1 MQYIKS
7 YISGMEFT
15 LEEMRG
21 QLAKLKT
28 RISAA
33 CAQAGRSRESV
44 LLVWVSKFHPAEAVE
59 NAIALGAKVF
69 GENRVQEAESKFS
82 ERRVALDGSTVQCH
96 VIGPVQSNKL
106 KKAAIVADC
115 IHSIASMEA
124 VEKLE
129 KVCAALPGEKV
140 AVHPGEKVAAS
151 GKTLEI
157 LFQVNAGEEETKS
170 GLDVANA
177 DAFLAELERVAGA
190 CGPDGRSEKFPHLKF
205 RGLMTIGKNTGV
217 AEDSRECFAFL
228 RNLQQKYL
236 ARGGVFAN
244 FDQLSMG
251 MTGDLEVAIEEGST
265 MIRVGTALFGE
276 RDYSKPVNDPV

>member
-1 MQYIKS
+1 
-7 YISGMEFT
+7 MEFT
-15 LEEMRG
+15 LEEMREH
-21 QLAKLKT
+21 LATLEA
-28 RISAA
+28 RIAEA
-33 CAQAGRSRESV
+33 CKIAGRSRESV
-44 LLVWVSKFHPAEAVE
+44 KLVWVSKFHPAEAVE
-59 NAIALGAKVF
+59 NAISLGATDF
-69 GENRVQEAESKFS
+69 GENRVQEAELKFS
-82 ERRVALDGSTVQCH
+82 APRMAKDGSRVRCH

-115 IHSIASMEA
+115 IHSIASIEA

-129 KVCAALPGEKV
+129 RVCAALPGENGGS
-140 AVHPGEKVAAS
+140 GEQ
-151 GKTLEI
+151 GKILDI

-170 GLDVANA
+170 GLDVHEAE
-177 DAFLAELERVAGA
+177 AFLNDLAAKAGA
-190 CGPDGRSEKFPHLKF
+190 ASDGKSENFPHLRF

-228 RNLQQKYL
+228 RGLRDKFL

-276 RDYSKPVNDPV
+276 RDYSKPV

>member
-1 MQYIKS
+1 
-7 YISGMEFT
+7 MEFT
-15 LEEMRG
+15 LDEMREH
-21 QLAKLKT
+21 LAALEA
-28 RISAA
+28 RIGEA
-33 CAQAGRSRESV
+33 CKIAGRSRESV
-44 LLVWVSKFHPAEAVE
+44 KLVWVSKFHPAEAVE
-59 NAIALGAKVF
+59 NAIALGATDF
-69 GENRVQEAESKFS
+69 GENRVQEAELKFS
-82 ERRVALDGSTVQCH
+82 APRMAKDGSRVRCH

-115 IHSIASMEA
+115 IHSIASIEA

-129 KVCAALPGEKV
+129 RVCAALPGNGADASQGKV
-140 AVHPGEKVAAS
+140 
-151 GKTLEI
+151 LDI

-170 GLDVANA
+170 GLDVHEAE
-177 DAFLAELERVAGA
+177 AFLADLEKRAGSA
-190 CGPDGRSEKFPHLKF
+190 DADGKSANFPHLRF

-228 RNLQQKYL
+228 RALQQKFL
-236 ARGGVFAN
+236 AKGGAFAH

-276 RDYSKPVNDPV
+276 RDYTHA

>member
-1 MQYIKS
+1 
-7 YISGMEFT
+7 MEFT

-21 QLAKLKT
+21 QLAKLET

-33 CAQAGRSRESV
+33 CEKAGRSRESV

-69 GENRVQEAESKFS
+69 GENRVQEAETKFS
-82 ERRVALDGSTVQCH
+82 ERRIALDGSTVQCH

-115 IHSIASMEA
+115 IHSIANMEA

-129 KVCAALPGEKV
+129 KVCAGLTDA
-140 AVHPGEKVAAS
+140 AHPE

-190 CGPDGRSEKFPHLKF
+190 CGPDSKSEKFPHLRF

-236 ARGGVFAN
+236 ARGGVFAA

>member
-1 MQYIKS
+1 
-7 YISGMEFT
+7 MEFT
-15 LEEMRG
+15 LEEMREH
-21 QLAKLKT
+21 LAALEA
-28 RISAA
+28 RISEA
-33 CAQAGRSRESV
+33 CKVAGRSRDSV
-44 LLVWVSKFHPAEAVE
+44 KLVWVSKFHPAEAVV
-59 NAIALGAKVF
+59 NAISLGATDF
-69 GENRVQEAESKFS
+69 GENRVQEAELKFS
-82 ERRVALDGSTVQCH
+82 EPRIAKDGNRVRCH

-115 IHSIASMEA
+115 IHSIASIEA

-129 KVCAALPGEKV
+129 RVCAALPGENG
-140 AVHPGEKVAAS
+140 A
-151 GKTLEI
+151 GKILDI

-170 GLDVANA
+170 GLDVHEAE
-177 DAFLAELERVAGA
+177 AFLADLENRAGA
-190 CGPDGRSEKFPHLKF
+190 ATADGKSANFPHLRF

-228 RNLQQKYL
+228 RNLQQKFL
-236 ARGGVFAN
+236 AKDGVFAN

>member
-1 MQYIKS
+1 
-7 YISGMEFT
+7 MEFT

-21 QLAKLKT
+21 HLAALEA
-28 RISAA
+28 RIAEA
-33 CAQAGRSRESV
+33 CKIAGRSRDSV
-44 LLVWVSKFHPAEAVE
+44 KLVWVSKFHPAEAVE
-59 NAIALGAKVF
+59 KAISLGATDF
-69 GENRVQEAESKFS
+69 GENRVQEAELKFS
-82 ERRVALDGSTVQCH
+82 EPRKALNGERVRCH

-115 IHSIASMEA
+115 IHSIASIEA

-129 KVCAALPGEKV
+129 RVCAALPGNGGS
-140 AVHPGEKVAAS
+140 GEQ
-151 GKTLEI
+151 GKILDI

-170 GLDVANA
+170 GLDVHEAE
-177 DAFLAELERVAGA
+177 AFLNGLAETN
-190 CGPDGRSEKFPHLKF
+190 FPHLRF

-228 RNLQQKYL
+228 RGLQQKFL
-236 ARGGVFAN
+236 AKGGVFAH

>member
-1 MQYIKS
+1 
-7 YISGMEFT
+7 MEFT
-15 LEEMRG
+15 LDEMREH
-21 QLAKLKT
+21 LAALEA
-28 RISAA
+28 RIGEA
-33 CAQAGRSRESV
+33 CKIAGRSRESV
-44 LLVWVSKFHPAEAVE
+44 KLVWVSKFHPAEAVE
-59 NAIALGAKVF
+59 NAISLGATDF
-69 GENRVQEAESKFS
+69 GENRVQEAELKFS
-82 ERRVALDGSTVQCH
+82 EPRMAKDGSRVRCH

-115 IHSIASMEA
+115 IHSIASIEA

-129 KVCAALPGEKV
+129 KVCAALPGENG
-140 AVHPGEKVAAS
+140 A
-151 GKTLEI
+151 GKILDI

-170 GLDVANA
+170 GLDIHEAE
-177 DAFLAELERVAGA
+177 AFLESFAV
-190 CGPDGRSEKFPHLKF
+190 CGETAFPHLRF

-228 RNLQQKYL
+228 RNLQQKFL
-236 ARGGVFAN
+236 AKGGAFAH

>member
-1 MQYIKS
+1 
-7 YISGMEFT
+7 MEFT

-21 QLAKLKT
+21 HLATLEA
-28 RISAA
+28 RIAEA
-33 CAQAGRSRESV
+33 CKVAGRSRESV
-44 LLVWVSKFHPAEAVE
+44 KLVWVSKFHPAEAVE
-59 NAIALGAKVF
+59 NAISLGATDF
-69 GENRVQEAESKFS
+69 GENRVQEAELKFS
-82 ERRVALDGSTVQCH
+82 APRMAKDGSRVRCH

-115 IHSIASMEA
+115 IHSIASIEA

-129 KVCAALPGEKV
+129 RVCAALPGTD
-140 AVHPGEKVAAS
+140 AS
-151 GKTLEI
+151 QGKILDI

-170 GLDVANA
+170 GLDVHEAE
-177 DAFLAELERVAGA
+177 AFLNQLTVGN
-190 CGPDGRSEKFPHLKF
+190 FPHLRF

-228 RNLQQKYL
+228 RTLQQKFL
-236 ARGGVFAN
+236 AKGGAFAH

-251 MTGDLEVAIEEGST
+251 MTGDLEVAIEEGAT

-276 RDYSKPVNDPV
+276 RDYMK

>member
-1 MQYIKS
+1 
-7 YISGMEFT
+7 MEFT
-15 LEEMRG
+15 LEEMREH
-21 QLAKLKT
+21 LATLEA
-28 RISAA
+28 RIAEA
-33 CAQAGRSRESV
+33 CKIAGRSRDMV
-44 LLVWVSKFHPAEAVE
+44 KLVWVSKFHPAEAVE
-59 NAIALGAKVF
+59 NAISLGATDF
-69 GENRVQEAESKFS
+69 GENRVQEAELKFS
-82 ERRVALDGSTVQCH
+82 APRMAKDGSRVRCH

-115 IHSIASMEA
+115 IHSIASIEA

-129 KVCAALPGEKV
+129 RVCAALPGENGGS
-140 AVHPGEKVAAS
+140 GEQ
-151 GKTLEI
+151 GKILDI

-170 GLDVANA
+170 GLDVHEAE
-177 DAFLAELERVAGA
+177 AFLNDLAAKAGA
-190 CGPDGRSEKFPHLKF
+190 ASDGKSENFPHLRF

-228 RNLQQKYL
+228 RGLRDKFL

-276 RDYSKPVNDPV
+276 RDYSKPV

>member
-1 MQYIKS
+1 
-7 YISGMEFT
+7 MEFT

-21 QLAKLKT
+21 HLAALEA
-28 RISAA
+28 RIAEA
-33 CAQAGRSRESV
+33 CKVAGRSRESV
-44 LLVWVSKFHPAEAVE
+44 KLVWVSKFHPAEAVE
-59 NAIALGAKVF
+59 NAISLGATDF
-69 GENRVQEAESKFS
+69 GENRVQEAELKFS
-82 ERRVALDGSTVQCH
+82 APRMAKDGSRVRCH

-106 KKAAIVADC
+106 KK
-115 IHSIASMEA
+115 IASIEA

-129 KVCAALPGEKV
+129 RVCAALPGENG
-140 AVHPGEKVAAS
+140 A
-151 GKTLEI
+151 GKILDI

-170 GLDVANA
+170 GLDVHEAE
-177 DAFLAELERVAGA
+177 AFLNDLAAKAGA
-190 CGPDGRSEKFPHLKF
+190 ASDGKSENFPHLRF

-228 RNLQQKYL
+228 RNLQQKFL
-236 ARGGVFAN
+236 AKGGAFAK

>member
-1 MQYIKS
+1 
-7 YISGMEFT
+7 MEFT
-15 LEEMRG
+15 LEEMREH
-21 QLAKLKT
+21 LATLEA
-28 RISAA
+28 RIAEA
-33 CAQAGRSRESV
+33 CKIAGRSRESV
-44 LLVWVSKFHPAEAVE
+44 KLVWVSKFHPAEAVE
-59 NAIALGAKVF
+59 NAISLGATDF
-69 GENRVQEAESKFS
+69 GENRVQEAELKFS
-82 ERRVALDGSTVQCH
+82 APRIAKDGSRVRCH

-115 IHSIASMEA
+115 IHSIASIEA

-129 KVCAALPGEKV
+129 RVCAALPGENG
-140 AVHPGEKVAAS
+140 A
-151 GKTLEI
+151 GKTLDI

-170 GLDVANA
+170 GLDVHEAE
-177 DAFLAELERVAGA
+177 AFLNGLAEKAGVATE
-190 CGPDGRSEKFPHLKF
+190 DGKSENFPHLRF

-228 RNLQQKYL
+228 RGLRDKFL
-236 ARGGVFAN
+236 ARGGAFAH

-276 RDYSKPVNDPV
+276 RDYTKPVNDPV

>member
-1 MQYIKS
+1 
-7 YISGMEFT
+7 MEFT

-21 QLAKLKT
+21 QLAKLET

-82 ERRVALDGSTVQCH
+82 ERRVALDGCPVQCH

-129 KVCAALPGEKV
+129 KVCAGLN
-140 AVHPGEKVAAS
+140 
-151 GKTLEI
+151 KTLEI

-170 GLDVANA
+170 GLDIARA
-177 DAFLAELERVAGA
+177 DEFLAALE
-190 CGPDGRSEKFPHLKF
+190 GRDFPHLKF

-236 ARGGVFAN
+236 AKGGVFAN

>member
-1 MQYIKS
+1 
-7 YISGMEFT
+7 MEFT

-21 QLAKLKT
+21 HLDALEA
-28 RISAA
+28 RIAEA
-33 CAQAGRSRESV
+33 CKVAGRSRESV
-44 LLVWVSKFHPAEAVE
+44 KLVWVSKFHPAEAVE
-59 NAIALGAKVF
+59 NAISLGATDF
-69 GENRVQEAESKFS
+69 GENRVQEAELKFS
-82 ERRVALDGSTVQCH
+82 APRMAKDGSRVRCH

-115 IHSIASMEA
+115 IHSIASIEA

-129 KVCAALPGEKV
+129 RVCAALPGENGAGKV
-140 AVHPGEKVAAS
+140 
-151 GKTLEI
+151 LDI

-170 GLDVANA
+170 GLDVHEAE
-177 DAFLAELERVAGA
+177 AFLNGLAEKAGA
-190 CGPDGRSEKFPHLKF
+190 ATADGKSENFPHLRF

-228 RNLQQKYL
+228 RGLRDKFL
-236 ARGGVFAN
+236 ARGGAFAR

>member
-1 MQYIKS
+1 MR
-7 YISGMEFT
+7 EHLAA
-15 LEEMRG
+15 LE
-21 QLAKLKT
+21 A
-28 RISAA
+28 RISEA
-33 CAQAGRSRESV
+33 CKVAGRSRDSV
-44 LLVWVSKFHPAEAVE
+44 KLVWVSKFHPAEAVV
-59 NAIALGAKVF
+59 NAISLGATDF
-69 GENRVQEAESKFS
+69 GENRVQEAELKFS
-82 ERRVALDGSTVQCH
+82 APRMAKDGSRVRCH

-115 IHSIASMEA
+115 IHSIASIEA

-129 KVCAALPGEKV
+129 RVCAALPGENG
-140 AVHPGEKVAAS
+140 ADAS
-151 GKTLEI
+151 QGKILDI

-170 GLDVANA
+170 GLDVHEAE
-177 DAFLAELERVAGA
+177 AFLNGLAEKAGA
-190 CGPDGRSEKFPHLKF
+190 ATDDGKSENFPHLRF
-205 RGLMTIGKNTGV
+205 RGLMTIGKNTGN

-228 RNLQQKYL
+228 RNLQQKFL
-236 ARGGVFAN
+236 AKGGVFAN

>member
-1 MQYIKS
+1 
-7 YISGMEFT
+7 MEFT

-21 QLAKLKT
+21 QLAKLET

-33 CAQAGRSRESV
+33 CEKAGRSRESV

-69 GENRVQEAESKFS
+69 GENRVQEAETKFS
-82 ERRVALDGSTVQCH
+82 ERRMALDGSTVQCH

-115 IHSIASMEA
+115 IHSIANMEA

-129 KVCAALPGEKV
+129 KVCAGLAD
-140 AVHPGEKVAAS
+140 AAHPE

-177 DAFLAELERVAGA
+177 EAFLTELEARAGA
-190 CGPDGRSEKFPHLKF
+190 CDAAGKSENFPHLRF

-228 RNLQQKYL
+228 RNLQRKFL

-244 FDQLSMG
+244 FNQLSMG
-251 MTGDLEVAIEEGST
+251 MTGDLEVAVEEGST

-276 RDYSKPVNDPV
+276 RDYSKPVNDPVR

>member
-1 MQYIKS
+1 
-7 YISGMEFT
+7 MEFT
-15 LEEMRG
+15 LDEMREH
-21 QLAKLKT
+21 LAALEA
-28 RISAA
+28 RITEA
-33 CAQAGRSRESV
+33 CKIAGRSRDSV
-44 LLVWVSKFHPAEAVE
+44 KLVWVSKFPPAEAVE
-59 NAIALGAKVF
+59 NAIALGATDF
-69 GENRVQEAESKFS
+69 GENRVQEAELKFS
-82 ERRVALDGSTVQCH
+82 EPRKALNGERVRCH

-115 IHSIASMEA
+115 IHSIASIDA

-129 KVCAALPGEKV
+129 KVCAAQNKV
-140 AVHPGEKVAAS
+140 
-151 GKTLEI
+151 LDI

-170 GLDVANA
+170 GLDVHEAE
-177 DAFLAELERVAGA
+177 AFLADLESRGA
-190 CGPDGRSEKFPHLKF
+190 SAYPHLRF

-228 RNLQQKYL
+228 RNLQQKFL
-236 ARGGVFAN
+236 AKGGVFAN

-276 RDYSKPVNDPV
+276 RDYSKPIV

>member
-1 MQYIKS
+1 
-7 YISGMEFT
+7 MEFT
-15 LEEMRG
+15 LDEMRG
-21 QLAKLKT
+21 HLATLEA
-28 RISAA
+28 RIAEA
-33 CAQAGRSRESV
+33 CKIAGRSRDSV
-44 LLVWVSKFHPAEAVE
+44 KLVWVSKFHPAEAVE
-59 NAIALGAKVF
+59 NAISLGATDF
-69 GENRVQEAESKFS
+69 GENRVQEAELKFS
-82 ERRVALDGSTVQCH
+82 APRMAKDGSRVRCH

-115 IHSIASMEA
+115 IHSIASIEA

-129 KVCAALPGEKV
+129 RVCAALPGTD
-140 AVHPGEKVAAS
+140 GT
-151 GKTLEI
+151 GKILDI

-170 GLDVANA
+170 GLDVHEAE
-177 DAFLAELERVAGA
+177 AFLADLEKRAGA
-190 CGPDGRSEKFPHLKF
+190 ASADGKSENFPHLRF

-228 RNLQQKYL
+228 RGLQQKFL
-236 ARGGVFAN
+236 AKGGAFAK

>member
-1 MQYIKS
+1 
-7 YISGMEFT
+7 MEFT
-15 LEEMRG
+15 LEQMREH
-21 QLAKLKT
+21 LAALEA
-28 RISAA
+28 RITEA
-33 CAQAGRSRESV
+33 CKIAGRSRDSV
-44 LLVWVSKFHPAEAVE
+44 KLVWVSKFHPAEAVE
-59 NAIALGAKVF
+59 NAIALGATDF
-69 GENRVQEAESKFS
+69 GENRVQEAELKFS
-82 ERRVALDGSTVQCH
+82 TPRTALNGSRVRCH

-115 IHSIASMEA
+115 IHSIASIEA

-129 KVCAALPGEKV
+129 KVCAALPAAGSAAVGEN
-140 AVHPGEKVAAS
+140 GT
-151 GKTLEI
+151 GKILDI

-170 GLDVANA
+170 GLDVHEAE
-177 DAFLAELERVAGA
+177 AFLNDLAAKAGA
-190 CGPDGRSEKFPHLKF
+190 ASDGKSENFPHLRF

-228 RNLQQKYL
+228 RNLQQKFL
-236 ARGGVFAN
+236 AKGGVFAK

-276 RDYSKPVNDPV
+276 RDYSKPTV

>member
-1 MQYIKS
+1 
-7 YISGMEFT
+7 MEFT
-15 LEEMRG
+15 LEEMRVH
-21 QLAKLKT
+21 LATLEA
-28 RISAA
+28 RIAEA
-33 CAQAGRSRESV
+33 CKVAGRSRESV
-44 LLVWVSKFHPAEAVE
+44 KLVWVSKFHPAEAVE
-59 NAIALGAKVF
+59 NAISLGATDF
-69 GENRVQEAESKFS
+69 GENRVQEAELKFS
-82 ERRVALDGSTVQCH
+82 APRMAKDGSRVRCH

-115 IHSIASMEA
+115 IHSIASIEA

-129 KVCAALPGEKV
+129 RVCAALPGNGGS
-140 AVHPGEKVAAS
+140 GEQ
-151 GKTLEI
+151 GKILDI

-170 GLDVANA
+170 GLDVHEAE
-177 DAFLAELERVAGA
+177 AFLADLEKRAGA
-190 CGPDGRSEKFPHLKF
+190 ATADGKSENFPHLRF

-228 RNLQQKYL
+228 RNLQQKFL
-236 ARGGVFAN
+236 AKGGAFAK

-276 RDYSKPVNDPV
+276 RDYT

>member
-1 MQYIKS
+1 
-7 YISGMEFT
+7 MEFT
-15 LEEMRG
+15 LDEMREH
-21 QLAKLKT
+21 LAALEA
-28 RISAA
+28 RISEA
-33 CAQAGRSRESV
+33 CKVAGRSRESV
-44 LLVWVSKFHPAEAVE
+44 KLVWVSKFHPAEAVE
-59 NAIALGAKVF
+59 NAIALGATDF
-69 GENRVQEAESKFS
+69 GENRVQEAELKFS
-82 ERRVALDGSTVQCH
+82 APRMAKDGSRVRCH

-115 IHSIASMEA
+115 IHSIASIEA

-129 KVCAALPGEKV
+129 RVCAALPGNG
-140 AVHPGEKVAAS
+140 ADAS
-151 GKTLEI
+151 QGKILDI

-170 GLDVANA
+170 GLDVHEAE
-177 DAFLAELERVAGA
+177 AFLADLEKRAGSA
-190 CGPDGRSEKFPHLKF
+190 DADGKSANFPHLRF

-228 RNLQQKYL
+228 RALQQKFL
-236 ARGGVFAN
+236 AKGGAFAH

-276 RDYSKPVNDPV
+276 RDYTHA